1 MGADTDSI
9 TGVSSS
15 RVYLDHAAT
24 SPLRPEA
31 KQAWLDVAA
40 HTGNPSSLHTSG
52 RTARRI
58 VEESRERIAAALFC
72 RPSEVI
78 FTAGGT
84 ESDNLAVKGLVWGA
98 RDRSII
104 LRSPIEHHAVL
115 DPTDWLRATGEYSVI
130 DFSVDS
136 LGRVSVDEVASL
148 LSDDVALCTVMWA
161 NNEVGTIQPIL
172 EIAAACAAAGVPFHT
187 DAVQAVGMIP
197 VSADL
202 DGLTALTISGHKIG
216 APVGTGALLLER
228 DASVVPV
235 LHGGGQEREVRS
247 GTVDAASAAALAAA
261 VEAAVVEQ
269 QPLGARLE
277 ILRNQ
282 LIERVL
288 MDVPGAQLQG
298 DPGGA
303 PHHRL
308 PGNACFIF
316 PGCEGDA
323 LLMLL
328 DVVGVECSTGSACTS
343 GVPDP
348 SHVLL
353 AMGVDPQ
360 DARGALRFSLGR
372 TSTVADVDA
381 LMAVLPSVVERAR
394 RAGRPRMMARR

>member
-1 MGADTDSI
+1 
-9 TGVSSS
+9 
-15 RVYLDHAAT
+15 
-24 SPLRPEA
+24 
-31 KQAWLDVAA
+31 
-40 HTGNPSSLHTSG
+40 
-52 RTARRI
+52 
-58 VEESRERIAAALFC
+58 VEESRERIAAALVC

-84 ESDNLAVKGLVWGA
+84 ESDNLAVKGLAWGA
-98 RDRSII
+98 RDKGERAVI

-115 DPTDWLRATGEYSVI
+115 DPTDWLHATGEYSVI
-130 DFSVDS
+130 DLNVDS
-136 LGRVSVDEVASL
+136 FGRVSVDDLVSR
-148 LSDDVALCTVMWA
+148 LSQDVALCTVMWA
-161 NNEVGTIQPIL
+161 NNEVGTIQPIR

-197 VSADL
+197 VSAAL
-202 DGLTALTISGHKIG
+202 EGLTALTISGHKIG
-216 APVGTGALLLER
+216 APVGTGALILDR
-228 DASVVPV
+228 DAAVVPV

-261 VEAAVVEQ
+261 VDAAVTEQ
-269 QPLGARLE
+269 QGLAEHLE
-277 ILRNQ
+277 VLRDE
-282 LIERVL
+282 LIDRVL
-288 MDVPGAQLQG
+288 TEVPGSRLQG
-298 DPGGA
+298 DPGSA
-303 PHHRL
+303 PHQRL

-328 DVVGVECSTGSACTS
+328 DVAGVECSTGSACTS

-372 TSTVADVDA
+372 TSTAADIDA
-381 LMAVLPSVVERAR
+381 LMDVLPSVVERAG
-394 RAGRPRMMARR
+394 RAGRPRMAARS